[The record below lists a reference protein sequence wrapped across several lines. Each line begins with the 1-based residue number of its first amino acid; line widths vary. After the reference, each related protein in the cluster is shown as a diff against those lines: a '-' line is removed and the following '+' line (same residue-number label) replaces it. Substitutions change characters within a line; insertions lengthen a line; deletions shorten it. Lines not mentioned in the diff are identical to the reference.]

1 MVRFD
6 KNMMNDGTER
16 MQKFIKEQKRLPNTL
31 SMTDMDGKHHTLK
44 KAQYAGLYEAQ
55 NVFYLKNGRQ
65 PNYTTLNSTANNP
78 LVMDYQNDSV
88 SCGPA
93 SLAMAIQMLY
103 DFVGEKTCKSKCGTG
118 SNGTAPA
125 DLIAGAKKL
134 GYQLSKINRNST
146 SVKAQL
152 QMGRPV
158 IAHIDTKPANCL
170 GYINN
175 YGHYVLIY
183 DTTGTSYKVADPTKG
198 LKTCKF
204 SILDKAMLG
213 RTIGYYSVAPL

>member
-1 MVRFD
+1 MTKFSKD
-6 KNMMNDGTER
+6 MMNDGTER
-16 MQKFIKEQKRLPNTL
+16 MQKFIKEQKRMPNTL
-31 SMTDMDGKHHTLK
+31 SMKDMDGKQHTLS

-88 SCGPA
+88 SCGPT
-93 SLAMAIQMLY
+93 SLSMAIQMLY
-103 DFVGEKTCKSKCGTG
+103 SYVSESTCKSKCGTG

-134 GYQLSKINRNST
+134 GYAMNKISRNST

-152 QMGRPV
+152 AIGRPV

-183 DTTGTSYKVADPTKG
+183 DATSTHYKVADPTKG

-204 SILDKAMLG
+204 SILDKAMLN
-213 RTIGYYSVAPL
+213 RTINYYGVAPL

>member
-1 MVRFD
+1 MTKFSKD
-6 KNMMNDGTER
+6 MMNDGTER
-16 MQKFIKEQKRLPNTL
+16 MQKFIKEQKRMPNTL
-31 SMTDMDGKHHTLK
+31 SMKDMDGKQHTLS

-88 SCGPA
+88 SCGPT
-93 SLAMAIQMLY
+93 SLSMAIQMLY
-103 DFVGEKTCKSKCGTG
+103 DYVSEKTCKSKCGTG
-118 SNGTAPA
+118 GNGTAPV
-125 DLIAGAKKL
+125 DLINGAKKL
-134 GYQLSKINRNST
+134 GYAMNKISRNAS

-183 DTTGTSYKVADPTKG
+183 DATSTHYKVADPTKG

-204 SILDKAMLG
+204 SILDKAMLN
-213 RTIGYYSVAPL
+213 RTINYYSVAPL

>member
-1 MVRFD
+1 M
-6 KNMMNDGTER
+6 
-16 MQKFIKEQKRLPNTL
+16 PNTL
-31 SMTDMDGKHHTLK
+31 SMKDMDGKQHTLS

-103 DFVGEKTCKSKCGTG
+103 DFVGEKTCKSKCGAG
-118 SNGTAPA
+118 RNGTAPV
-125 DLIAGAKKL
+125 DLINGAKKL
-134 GYQLSKINRNST
+134 GYAMNKINRNSS
-146 SVKAQL
+146 SVRTQL

-158 IAHIDTKPANCL
+158 IAHIDTKPASCL

-183 DTTGTSYKVADPTKG
+183 DITNTHYKVADPTKG

-204 SILDKAMLG
+204 NILDKAMLH
-213 RTIGYYSVAPL
+213 RTINYYSVAPL

>member
-1 MVRFD
+1 MTKFSKD
-6 KNMMNDGTER
+6 MMNDGTER
-16 MQKFIKEQKRLPNTL
+16 MQKFIKEQKRMPNTL
-31 SMTDMDGKHHTLK
+31 SMKDMDGKQHTLS

-88 SCGPA
+88 SCGPT
-93 SLAMAIQMLY
+93 SLSMAIQMLY
-103 DFVGEKTCKSKCGTG
+103 DYVSEKTCKSKCGTG

-125 DLIAGAKKL
+125 DLINGAKKL
-134 GYQLSKINRNST
+134 GYQLSKISRNSS

-183 DTTGTSYKVADPTKG
+183 DATSTHYKVADPTKG

-204 SILDKAMLG
+204 SILDKAMLN
-213 RTIGYYSVAPL
+213 RTINYYGVAPL

>member
-1 MVRFD
+1 MVRFS
-6 KNMMNDGTER
+6 KNMMNDGTKR
-16 MQKFIKEQKRLPNTL
+16 MQKFIKEKKRMPNTL
-31 SMTDMDGKHHTLK
+31 FMKDMNGKEHTLS

-55 NVFYLKNGRQ
+55 NVFYLKHGRQ

-118 SNGTAPA
+118 RNGTAPA
-125 DLIAGAKKL
+125 DLINGAKKL
-134 GYQLSKINRNST
+134 GYAMNKINRNSS
-146 SVKAQL
+146 SVRTQL

-158 IAHIDTKPANCL
+158 IAHIDTKPASCL

-183 DTTGTSYKVADPTKG
+183 DITNTYYKVADPTKG

-204 SILDKAMLG
+204 SILDKAMLY
-213 RTIGYYSVAPL
+213 RTINYYSVAPL